1 MGYGLLLIGFL
12 ICAIASWNVNAT
24 FKRYQSVSNR
34 RGMTAAEAARQIL
47 NENGLQFIQ
56 IERVS
61 GSLTDHYDPRANVI
75 RLSDSVYD
83 STSVAAIGVAAHECG
98 HAVQHA
104 TSYAPLKMRSALV
117 PVVSFASNIMTWV
130 LLGGMLLIHQ
140 FPQLLLFGII
150 LFASTTLPVEIN
162 ASQRALV
169 WLSSAGITNVSTHG
183 MAEDALRSAAYTYV
197 VAALGSLATLL
208 YYIMIFLGGRSR
220 D

>member
-83 STSVAAIGVAAHECG
+83 STSVAAIGVAAMN
-98 HAVQHA
+98 ADMQ
-104 TSYAPLKMRSALV
+104 YNMRSD
-117 PVVSFASNIMTWV
+117 I
-130 LLGGMLLIHQ
+130 
-140 FPQLLLFGII
+140 PQLKFGKPS
-150 LFASTTLPVEIN
+150 F
-162 ASQRALV
+162 R
-169 WLSSAGITNVSTHG
+169 
-183 MAEDALRSAAYTYV
+183 LRS
-197 VAALGSLATLL
+197 LARMHGIL
-208 YYIMIFLGGRSR
+208 YWSWG
-220 D
+220 

>member
-104 TSYAPLKMRSALV
+104 VGYTPIKIRQAIIPITQFGSYAWYFVLVLGLILSSRPLV
-117 PVVSFASNIMTWV
+117 Y
-130 LLGGMLLIHQ
+130 GGI
-140 FPQLLLFGII
+140 LLFSLIV
-150 LFASTTLPVEIN
+150 LFQFVTLPVEIY
-162 ASQRALV
+162 S
-169 WLSSAGITNVSTHG
+169 
-183 MAEDALRSAAYTYV
+183 YTKKPIQPKIY
-197 VAALGSLATLL
+197 AMFTLL
-208 YYIMIFLGGRSR
+208 FLLIFVLMTAMNLMQLFADRKKIADRKGH
-220 D
+220 

>member
-104 TSYAPLKMRSALV
+104 VGYTPIKIRQAIIPVTQFGSYAWYFVLVLGLILSSRPLV
-117 PVVSFASNIMTWV
+117 Y
-130 LLGGMLLIHQ
+130 GGI
-140 FPQLLLFGII
+140 LLFSLIV
-150 LFASTTLPVEIN
+150 LFQFVTLPVEIY
-162 ASQRALV
+162 SYTKKPLHPKIYALF
-169 WLSSAGITNVSTHG
+169 
-183 MAEDALRSAAYTYV
+183 
-197 VAALGSLATLL
+197 TLL
-208 YYIMIFLGGRSR
+208 FLLILVLMVTMNLIQLRGDRKRAAAHSGT
-220 D
+220 

>member
-98 HAVQHA
+98 HAEKQMFH
-104 TSYAPLKMRSALV
+104 LLQSA
-117 PVVSFASNIMTWV
+117 
-130 LLGGMLLIHQ
+130 
-140 FPQLLLFGII
+140 
-150 LFASTTLPVEIN
+150 TLPLP
-162 ASQRALV
+162 AYRLYPSPLP
-169 WLSSAGITNVSTHG
+169 SAW
-183 MAEDALRSAAYTYV
+183 R
-197 VAALGSLATLL
+197 
-208 YYIMIFLGGRSR
+208 
-220 D
+220 

>member
-83 STSVAAIGVAAHECG
+83 STSVDRK
-98 HAVQHA
+98 
-104 TSYAPLKMRSALV
+104 S
-117 PVVSFASNIMTWV
+117 VV
-130 LLGGMLLIHQ
+130 
-140 FPQLLLFGII
+140 
-150 LFASTTLPVEIN
+150 
-162 ASQRALV
+162 
-169 WLSSAGITNVSTHG
+169 
-183 MAEDALRSAAYTYV
+183 
-197 VAALGSLATLL
+197 
-208 YYIMIFLGGRSR
+208 
-220 D
+220 